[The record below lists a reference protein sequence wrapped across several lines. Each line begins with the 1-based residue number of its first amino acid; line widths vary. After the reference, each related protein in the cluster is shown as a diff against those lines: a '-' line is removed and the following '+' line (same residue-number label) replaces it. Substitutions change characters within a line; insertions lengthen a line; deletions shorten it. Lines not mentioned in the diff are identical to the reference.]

1 MVVSDMLTLEP
12 VEPVLPI
19 LVMSLMSPTQAGSS
33 ATAKHSLHDHLK
45 LNSWHDCSE
54 MCTNQLPS
62 SLQVCEGPCGEA
74 SAGK

>member
-19 LVMSLMSPTQAGSS
+19 LAMSLMSPTQA
-33 ATAKHSLHDHLK
+33 AKHSLHDHLK